1 MNPLKRY
8 SIQAVIILL
17 PLAAAA
23 LLAWWGASYQS
34 ALIRS
39 HKLNVISVHSS
50 AEMKTKFER
59 LGLSWPPE
67 TGPTVPRFTVRSL
80 PGDLDDVMDLELRK
94 SLFIRAL
101 LPSIL
106 AENQRIRDIR
116 NKVASFLKTGLSTTG
131 SPAGH
136 WLQGVMET
144 YRVKGDIRQPS
155 VQRQLLRRLDIIPPS
170 LVLAQAA
177 NESGWGTSRFA
188 VEGNNLFGIWTYEY
202 DRGLI
207 PTARAEDMEHAVRRY
222 PNIRA
227 SVRAYLYTLN
237 IGGSYRQLRILRERM
252 RQSGQPLDA
261 HGLVDG
267 LVRYSQRGVDYVDDI
282 RNIIERNQLQLLD
295 NVELYPVAV
304 ELVMKLPVMSESK
317 DG

>member
-1 MNPLKRY
+1 MNPSNRY
-8 SIQAVIILL
+8 LTYAVITLL
-17 PLAAAA
+17 PLVAAA

-50 AEMKTKFER
+50 AEMKIKFER

-67 TGPTVPRFTVRSL
+67 PGPTVPRFTVRSL

-106 AENQRIRDIR
+106 AENQRIRDLR
-116 NKVASFLKTGLSTTG
+116 NNVKSLLKNGLSATG
-131 SPAGH
+131 TPAWH
-136 WLQGVMET
+136 WLQSIMQN
-144 YRVKGDIRQPS
+144 YRIKGDIRQPA
-155 VQRQLLRRLDIIPPS
+155 VQRLLLRRLDVIPPS

-188 VEGNNLFGIWTYEY
+188 VEGNNLFGIWTYKD

-237 IGGSYRQLRILRERM
+237 IGGSYRQLRILREDM
-252 RQSGQPLDA
+252 RQSGRAPDA
-261 HGLVDG
+261 LGLVDG
-267 LVRYSQRGVDYVDDI
+267 LVRYSQRGMDYVEDI
-282 RNIIERNQLQLLD
+282 RNIVERNQLQLLD
-295 NVELYPVAV
+295 KVELYPLKV
-304 ELVMKLPVMSESK
+304 ELVMKLPVMNESK